1 MKQLGATQ
9 KEVLDFFNDTT
20 GRRFQDPKGLATIL
34 NLGFSIEDIK
44 LVIMYQSQQWMG
56 TEMKKYLRPETL
68 FRKSKFEGYLNDAI
82 QNVDKNKKEEKQS
95 NLTKDIPFHELHSDT
110 SWANGLI

>member
-1 MKQLGATQ
+1 
-9 KEVLDFFNDTT
+9 
-20 GRRFQDPKGLATIL
+20 
-34 NLGFSIEDIK
+34 
-44 LVIMYQSQQWMG
+44 MYQSQQWMG
-56 TEMKKYLRPETL
+56 TEMQKYLRPETL

-95 NLTKDIPFHELHSDT
+95 SLTKDIPFHELHSDT